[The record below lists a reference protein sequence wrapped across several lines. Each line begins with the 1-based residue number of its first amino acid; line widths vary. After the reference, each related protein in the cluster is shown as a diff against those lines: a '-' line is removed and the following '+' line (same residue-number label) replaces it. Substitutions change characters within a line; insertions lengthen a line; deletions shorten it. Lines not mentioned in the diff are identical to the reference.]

1 MNAEFIAFSILSVF
15 AIGGAVFFLNA
26 SRVMH
31 MAISLAFTFFS
42 LAGIYLL
49 LQAEFLA
56 VVQVLVYAGGI
67 SILMIFGIMLTKPEE
82 GSPSRSFQYHQL
94 LSLGTVTTFF
104 IIIMIIIYK
113 SPIFTPVEKAASPSV
128 QKIGSILFKQY
139 AIPFELASIL
149 LLVALIG
156 AIVLARK
163 EQE

>member
-1 MNAEFIAFSILSVF
+1 MNAEFLAFSVLSVF

-26 SRVMH
+26 IRVMQ

-82 GSPSRSFQYHQL
+82 GSPSRSFQYHQW
-94 LSLGTVTTFF
+94 LSLATVTSFF
-104 IIIMIIIYK
+104 IIIMIIIYQ
-113 SPIFTPVEKAASPSV
+113 SPIFTPTEKVSSPSV

-163 EQE
+163 EQK

>member
-26 SRVMH
+26 VRVMH
-31 MAISLAFTFFS
+31 MALALAFTFFS

-56 VVQVLVYAGGI
+56 VVQVLVYAGAI

-82 GSPSRSFQYHQL
+82 GEASKVFKRHQWISFVA
-94 LSLGTVTTFF
+94 VTGFF
-104 IIIMIIIYK
+104 IVVMAIIYR
-113 SPIFTPVEKAASPSV
+113 SPIFAPTEQTANLSI
-128 QKIGSILFKQY
+128 QTLGSILFHQY
-139 AIPFELASIL
+139 SIPFELASVL

-156 AIVLARK
+156 AIILARK

>member
-1 MNAEFIAFSILSVF
+1 MNAEFLAFSILSVF

-26 SRVMH
+26 GKVMH
-31 MAISLAFTFFS
+31 MAIALAFTFFS

-82 GSPSRSFQYHQL
+82 GAPSRSFQYHQWI
-94 LSLGTVTTFF
+94 SLATVTGFF
-104 IIIMIIIYK
+104 VIIMTIIYQTPILTPAGKETSASVK
-113 SPIFTPVEKAASPSV
+113 S
-128 QKIGSILFKQY
+128 IGSILFKNY

-163 EQE
+163 EQK

>member
-1 MNAEFIAFSILSVF
+1 MNAEFFAFSLFSVF

-26 SRVMH
+26 IRVMH
-31 MAISLAFTFFS
+31 MALSLAFTFFS

-82 GSPSRSFQYHQL
+82 SGASKSFQLHQW
-94 LSLGTVTTFF
+94 LSLIVVTGFF
-104 IIIMIIIYK
+104 LVTMLIIYQN
-113 SPIFTPVEKAASPSV
+113 PIFAPTVKVYSPSV
-128 QKIGSILFKQY
+128 QSIGTTLFKNY

-163 EQE
+163 EQK

>member
-1 MNAEFIAFSILSVF
+1 MNAEFIAFSILSLF

-26 SRVMH
+26 VRVMH

-56 VVQVLVYAGGI
+56 VVQVLIYAGGI

-82 GSPSRSFQYHQL
+82 GSPSRSFQYHQWV
-94 LSLGTVTTFF
+94 SLAAVICFF
-104 IIIMIIIYK
+104 AIIMVILYQ
-113 SPIFTPVEKAASPSV
+113 SPIFTPEQKVSSPKV
-128 QKIGSILFKQY
+128 QNIGSILFKQY
-139 AIPFELASIL
+139 AIPFESASIL
-149 LLVALIG
+149 LLVALVG

-163 EQE
+163 EQK

>member
-1 MNAEFIAFSILSVF
+1 MNAEFFAFSILSVF
-15 AIGGAVFFLNA
+15 AIGGAVFFLN
-26 SRVMH
+26 SVRVMH

-42 LAGIYLL
+42 LAGIYFL

-56 VVQVLVYAGGI
+56 VVQVLIYAGGI

-82 GSPSRSFQYHQL
+82 GSPGRSFQYHQWI
-94 LSLGTVTTFF
+94 SLATIISFF
-104 IIIMIIIYK
+104 VIIMVIIYQ
-113 SPIFTPVEKAASPSV
+113 SPIFTPAEKVSSPSV
-128 QKIGSILFKQY
+128 QQIGSILFKQY

-163 EQE
+163 EQK

>member
-1 MNAEFIAFSILSVF
+1 MNGEFLAFFILSVL

-26 SRVMH
+26 VRVMH

-56 VVQVLVYAGGI
+56 VVQVLVYAGAV

-82 GSPSRSFQYHQL
+82 GEASSAFKRHQWLSFVAIA
-94 LSLGTVTTFF
+94 GFF
-104 IIIMIIIYK
+104 IVLMSIIYQ
-113 SPIFTPVEKAASPSV
+113 SPMFPPAAKAPD
-128 QKIGSILFKQY
+128 QSIQALGISLFRQY

-156 AIVLARK
+156 AIILARK

>member
-1 MNAEFIAFSILSVF
+1 MNAEFLAFSILSVF

-26 SRVMH
+26 VKVMH

-56 VVQVLVYAGGI
+56 VVQVLIYAGGV

-82 GSPSRSFQYHQL
+82 GSPSRSFQYHQW
-94 LSLGTVTTFF
+94 LSLAAVTGFF
-104 IIIMIIIYK
+104 VIIMAIIYQT
-113 SPIFTPVEKAASPSV
+113 PILTPAVKENSATV
-128 QKIGSILFKQY
+128 QSIGSTLFKDY

-163 EQE
+163 EQK